1 MDHFR
6 SSPIAMPTRCLF
18 ALLLWLYGSVE
29 AVSSRA
35 IAVDR
40 PNIIIFLADDLGYA
54 DIGVNGC
61 KDIPTPSI
69 DAIASNGVRF
79 TDGYSGHCVCA
90 PTRAALMSGM
100 YQHRFGFEFNPGPQ
114 AVANPE
120 FGFPRNIPSLAEK
133 LQQSGYA
140 TGMIGKW
147 HIGFQDGMRPDQR
160 GFDYHYGFLGGAH
173 PYLPLG
179 SARNQ
184 IIRNGQPTPPEKYLT
199 DQFADEALQFV
210 ERSKDKPFFLYLAF
224 NAVHSPMD
232 ASPYED
238 RFSGLAG
245 KRKTFAGMLT
255 ALDVAVGRVMEKVR
269 ELGEEENTLI
279 FFYSDNGGPTQQITS
294 RNDPLR
300 GFKGQ
305 LFEGGIRVPFVMQW
319 KGRIPAG
326 QTYLHPVMG
335 FDCHATAL
343 AAAGLLPEDQHQPVP
358 SSGRAKPDGS
368 KAEAVEGSSQPLDG
382 VNLLPFVTGK
392 IADAPHEQ
400 LFWRAGASY
409 AVRSGHWKLLHLP
422 QQGGTMLFDLQKD
435 VSEENNL
442 AASHPEKQKE
452 LQNLFASW
460 VEGVQPPR
468 WGRQDQRNAGSGNSP
483 NLNPI
488 NPNRRPRQRMPRV
501 EQAFRT
507 ADKDGDGK
515 LTREEAPQPE
525 LFNDTD
531 TDGNGWVTWEEFRVQ
546 IQRQRNA
553 PQPQTP

>member
-1 MDHFR
+1 MVPLFSIPSDL
-6 SSPIAMPTRCLF
+6 PTRYRTAFLTSIYGF
-18 ALLLWLYGSVE
+18 LAL
-29 AVSSRA
+29 VSSSA
-35 IAVDR
+35 FATDS
-40 PNIIIFLADDLGYA
+40 PNIILLLADDLGYA
-54 DIGVNGC
+54 EIGVNGC

-69 DAIASNGVRF
+69 DAMARNGVRF
-79 TDGYSGHCVCA
+79 TDGYAGHCVCA

-100 YQHRFGFEFNPGPQ
+100 YQHRFGFEFNPGPE
-114 AVANPE
+114 ASANPE
-120 FGFPRNIPSLAEK
+120 FGLPRNIPSLPEK
-133 LQQSGYA
+133 LQQAGYT

-173 PYLPLG
+173 PYQPL
-179 SARNQ
+179 APAANR
-184 IIRNGQPTPPEKYLT
+184 ILRNGQPTQPKKYLT
-199 DQFADEALQFV
+199 DQFADEAVEFV

-232 ASPYED
+232 ANPYES
-238 RFSGLAG
+238 RFPDLTG

-255 ALDVAVGRVMEKVR
+255 ALDVAVGRVIEKVR

-326 QTYLHPVMG
+326 QTYRQPVMG

-343 AAAGLLPEDQHQPVP
+343 AAAGVLPEDQPTPVP
-358 SSGRAKPDGS
+358 SSGSDAPNGS
-368 KAEAVEGSSQPLDG
+368 KADAAENRRRGLDG
-382 VNLLPFVTGK
+382 VNLLPFVTGQ
-392 IADAPHEQ
+392 ADGMPHEQ
-400 LFWRAGASY
+400 LFWRAGTSY
-409 AVRSGHWKLLHLP
+409 AVRSGDWKLLHLP

-442 AASHPEKQKE
+442 AASHPEKLKE
-452 LQNLFASW
+452 LQTAMDAW
-460 VEGVQPPR
+460 AKEVQPPK
-468 WGRQDQRNAGSGNSP
+468 WGRQDQRNGQPGG
-483 NLNPI
+483 
-488 NPNRRPRQRMPRV
+488 NPNPANPSRRPRQRMPRV
-501 EQAFRT
+501 EQAFRN

-515 LTREEAPQPE
+515 LTREESPQPE
-525 LFNDTD
+525 RFNEIDSD
-531 TDGNGWVTWEEFRVQ
+531 RNGWVTWEEFRADVQ
-546 IQRQRNA
+546 RLRNA
-553 PQPQTP
+553 PQPQDP